1 MCQLKQQPAEQSLTE
16 IYPTLYRID
25 FLDQQPLVQHTDESN
40 SQRDPNSPV
49 SEKSSESSLSEWIHP
64 DILPLTAQN
73 LSAQG
78 VFLMDAGNC
87 IIIFVGK
94 ECPSEIM
101 RKMFAKNFP
110 GELDQWQAQLPDI
123 EDSLLN
129 QRTHE
134 LIETL
139 QDPNF
144 RSFKAPVRIILD
156 ESGARQQFINLLTQD
171 RTSHEPKSY
180 YDFLMQIKKEID
192 E

>member
-73 LSAQG
+73 LSSQG
-78 VFLMDAGNC
+78 VFLMDAGNV
-87 IIIFVGK
+87 IIIFIGK
-94 ECPSEIM
+94 ECPSEVM
-101 RKMFAKNFP
+101 QKMFAKNFP

-129 QRTHE
+129 QRVHE